1 MNAKFE
7 NLFDAGIELGS
18 LLREEH
24 SELISDAQIGC
35 VMPSGVPVALG
46 IESVVGAR
54 DLCGIHLS
62 RTQETAM
69 LDPGFVADFDA
80 RRVEGRRVI
89 LVDDGV
95 ETGTAVTICGQWLKS
110 LGVLELVLAVPVCPR
125 TAMNQLQFLFP
136 RIVTVQAPLGARSL
150 AWHYTDFGAIDHE
163 SANALLDAR
172 SKALGQS
179 GPPLDS
185 SHGSC

>member
-35 VMPSGVPVALG
+35 IMPNGVPVA
-46 IESVVGAR
+46 AR
-54 DLCGIHLS
+54 DLFGIHLS
-62 RTQETAM
+62 RTLETAV
-69 LDPGFVADFDA
+69 LDSGFVADFDA
-80 RRVEGRRVI
+80 GRVEGRRVI

-95 ETGTAVTICGQWLKS
+95 ETGTAAIVCGEWLKS

-125 TAMNQLQFLFP
+125 TAMNRLQFLFSS
-136 RIVTVQAPLGARSL
+136 IVTVQAPLGARSL
-150 AWHYTDFGAIDHE
+150 AWHYLDFDVIDHE
-163 SANALLDAR
+163 SAIALLDAR
-172 SKALGQS
+172 SRALGQ
-179 GPPLDS
+179 
-185 SHGSC
+185 

>member
-1 MNAKFE
+1 MSAKFE

-35 VMPSGVPVALG
+35 IMPNGVPVALG

-54 DLCGIHLS
+54 DLFGIHLS
-62 RTQETAM
+62 RTLETAV
-69 LDPGFVADFDA
+69 LDSGFVADFDA
-80 RRVEGRRVI
+80 GRVEGRRVI

-95 ETGTAVTICGQWLKS
+95 ETGTAAIVCGEWLKS

-125 TAMNQLQFLFP
+125 TAMNRLQFLFSS
-136 RIVTVQAPLGARSL
+136 IVTVQAPLGARSL
-150 AWHYTDFGAIDHE
+150 AWHYMDFDVIDHE
-163 SANALLDAR
+163 SAIALLDAR
-172 SKALGQS
+172 SRALGQ
-179 GPPLDS
+179 
-185 SHGSC
+185 

>member
-35 VMPSGVPVALG
+35 IMPNGVSVALG

-62 RTQETAM
+62 RTVETAV
-69 LDPGFVADFDA
+69 LDP
-80 RRVEGRRVI
+80 
-89 LVDDGV
+89 
-95 ETGTAVTICGQWLKS
+95 
-110 LGVLELVLAVPVCPR
+110 
-125 TAMNQLQFLFP
+125 
-136 RIVTVQAPLGARSL
+136 
-150 AWHYTDFGAIDHE
+150 
-163 SANALLDAR
+163 AL
-172 SKALGQS
+172 
-179 GPPLDS
+179 
-185 SHGSC
+185 